1 MRSKSGLIQN
11 RLICLDNGV
20 WAPPRN
26 SDHPF
31 CEIIQCPRPRNIIH
45 GRLISQVMIYVK
57 ISISAATLFSQ
68 ENHLEIAVF
77 YNINDSL
84 MICKNVFFFIYL
96 ANQNLL

>member
-1 MRSKSGLIQN
+1 MRSKGGLIQN

-45 GRLISQVMIYVK
+45 GRLISQVMIYVQ
-57 ISISAATLFSQ
+57 IYQLPTYFSLD
-68 ENHLEIAVF
+68 NHFEIAVF
-77 YNINDSL
+77 YNINDIL
-84 MICKNVFFFIYL
+84 MICKNVFSFIYL